1 MAAVTFDG
9 GELVPGHLLVLAD
22 WTHPLTW
29 VFQVMPVF
37 FVVGGYSN
45 ALSWRSARRRNET
58 YGTWLRAR
66 LRRLVLPVVPLLLVW
81 SAGGWLALRLGLD
94 WTMLQLAS
102 QVALV
107 PTWFL
112 AAYVVIVTLAPPAL
126 VIWERL
132 GWWSIVG
139 GLALAGLADAIS
151 LAGGVVWVGFLNYI
165 FVWAAVHQLG
175 FAWVDGRL
183 PGTGRRLALG
193 ALGFTATLVLVW
205 LGPYPVAMVGLD
217 TAQVTNSF
225 PPRVTLAFLGMFQ
238 GGMVL
243 AAEPVLQRLMQRP
256 RPWTFVVGVSAQIM
270 TLYLWHLTA
279 MVVAVGIGIALDG
292 VGFGVTPL
300 SGQWWATRPIWFAV
314 LSVMTLALIGVF
326 GRFERPSRD
335 TRPAPP
341 WWQPVTAVL
350 LICAGLGFLAA
361 IGIAD
366 DQGLNGVVLTLPIVG
381 VVLGGI
387 SRPIWAWRPPWQA
400 T

>member
-1 MAAVTFDG
+1 
-9 GELVPGHLLVLAD
+9 
-22 WTHPLTW
+22 
-29 VFQVMPVF
+29 
-37 FVVGGYSN
+37 
-45 ALSWRSARRRNET
+45 
-58 YGTWLRAR
+58 
-66 LRRLVLPVVPLLLVW
+66 
-81 SAGGWLALRLGLD
+81 
-94 WTMLQLAS
+94 
-102 QVALV
+102 
-107 PTWFL
+107 
-112 AAYVVIVTLAPPAL
+112 
-126 VIWERL
+126 
-132 GWWSIVG
+132 
-139 GLALAGLADAIS
+139 
-151 LAGGVVWVGFLNYI
+151 
-165 FVWAAVHQLG
+165 
-175 FAWVDGRL
+175 
-183 PGTGRRLALG
+183 
-193 ALGFTATLVLVW
+193 
-205 LGPYPVAMVGLD
+205 
-217 TAQVTNSF
+217 
-225 PPRVTLAFLGMFQ
+225 
-238 GGMVL
+238 
-243 AAEPVLQRLMQRP
+243 MQRP